1 MGIKKG
7 LLKLFFIVFLIMFL
21 FAFINNAGAKGLT
34 GKEISEDI
42 AGVDVEGMTE
52 KITNIGDVL
61 TDKEAR
67 SEFLKKEWV
76 EFLSGT
82 KAGKFLMVI
91 DGFLVKLNPVFK
103 TLLGLEWKFSW
114 VFILTFVLWFLFIDY
129 SYAIS
134 KFFEP
139 YSEYGKA
146 IKWGVFLACFVFFSS
161 VRISKLLA
169 TWVVKLVSGDMHWAW
184 QVVLIAI
191 IVGVLILLF
200 TFKDKIIAFLNMLK
214 EKARLER
221 IEEWFKK
228 EKEEKKKLEKDV
240 KKGKYESPASQ
251 KKSME
256 EEAKEEAKADLEGAG
271 DEINKDDW

>member
-7 LLKLFFIVFLIMFL
+7 FLKLFFVVFLIVFLFV
-21 FAFINNAGAKGLT
+21 FINNVGAKGLT
-34 GKEISEDI
+34 GKEISEDVI
-42 AGVDVEGMTE
+42 GVDVEGMTE
-52 KITNIGDVL
+52 KITNIGDIL

-67 SEFLKKEWV
+67 SEFLKKEWM
-76 EFLSGT
+76 EFLGGT
-82 KAGKFLMVI
+82 KAGKFLVVI

-114 VFILTFVLWFLFIDY
+114 VFILTFFLWFLFIDY

-139 YSEYGKA
+139 YSEHGKA
-146 IKWGVFLACFVFFSS
+146 IKWGVFLVCFVFFSS
-161 VRISKLLA
+161 VRISRILA
-169 TWVVKLVSGDMHWAW
+169 TWVVGLVSGDMHWVW
-184 QVVLIAI
+184 QVVSIVV

-200 TFKDKIIAFLNMLK
+200 TFKDKIVALLNTLK

-221 IEEWFKK
+221 IEKWFKK
-228 EKEEKKKLEKDV
+228 EKKQKKRLEQDV
-240 KKGKYESPASQ
+240 KKGRYEAPASK

-256 EEAKEEAKADLEGAG
+256 EEAEEEAKAELEGAS
-271 DEINKDDW
+271 DEIIKGDW